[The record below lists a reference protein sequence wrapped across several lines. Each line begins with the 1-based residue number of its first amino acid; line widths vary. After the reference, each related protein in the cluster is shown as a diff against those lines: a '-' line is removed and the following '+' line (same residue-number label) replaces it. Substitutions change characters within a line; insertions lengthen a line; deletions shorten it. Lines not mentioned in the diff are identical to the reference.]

1 MMVLFLILIVKERAT
16 GAVAPALNSI
26 LNLIGTKRMKRII
39 IFLLIILS
47 MWTVSALADSRG
59 YGFLMLEEPTT
70 PKNIA
75 MGSVGTALGGAGFR
89 YYNPVTPFFTETS
102 YVTAEFGQ
110 NGGGLNMGGF
120 ESALVFPEWFSA
132 VSFHT
137 SSVDFETRDE
147 RGFGVEAT
155 STTTVGAV
163 GAGYI
168 RDNLSA
174 GASLN
179 VVEDRIWVEAH
190 YTAFALSAGLGYKML
205 DKKLNL
211 GAAGFYGVGW
221 SRGYGDSAS
230 ASVWQKGQIPKFARA
245 GAAWIDTLKSFPY
258 TAAADVVYTDEDKT
272 FTVPVGISV
281 HVLPV
286 IDLRVGKRI
295 GWESEVMS
303 LGIGLNIDRIAF
315 DAAFVPS
322 VLVSDYEIKWSMAL
336 TYKLGGA
343 GWRKKKP
350 LVMPPVEVKAP
361 IDEDEDETVQEE
373 DSIDADAGSENTVNE
388 VDGDIDSDNDNDVNS
403 ETEPAA
409 DSENIINNGN
419 TDADPK
425 KSSDDINSDND
436 NNDGNSEPELIPE
449 EGD

>member
-1 MMVLFLILIVKERAT
+1 
-16 GAVAPALNSI
+16 
-26 LNLIGTKRMKRII
+26 MKRITI
-39 IFLLIILS
+39 LFLLTILPA
-47 MWTVSALADSRG
+47 WAAALADSRG

-75 MGSVGTALGGAGFR
+75 MGSAGTALGGAGFR
-89 YYNPVTPFFTETS
+89 YYNPVTPFFAETS

-110 NGGGLNMGGF
+110 SGGGLNMGGF

-155 STTTVGAV
+155 SATTIGAL

-174 GASLN
+174 GVNLN
-179 VVEDRIWVEAH
+179 MVEDRIWVEAR
-190 YTAFALSAGLGYKML
+190 YTAFALSAGLGYKTL

-211 GAAGFYGVGW
+211 GAAGFYAIGW

-230 ASVWQKGQIPKFARA
+230 ASVWQEGRIPRFVRA
-245 GAAWIDTLKSFPY
+245 GAAWIDTLKSLPY
-258 TAAADVVYTDEDKT
+258 TVAADAVYTDEDKT

-281 HVLPV
+281 SVLPV
-286 IDLRVGKRI
+286 IDLRIGKRI
-295 GWESEVMS
+295 GWESEIMS
-303 LGIGLNIDRIAF
+303 LGIGLNIDRISF

-361 IDEDEDETVQEE
+361 IEEEEAEAARED
-373 DSIDADAGSENTVNE
+373 DSVDTNAGSENIPS
-388 VDGDIDSDNDNDVNS
+388 DGDNDIDKDADDG
-403 ETEPAA
+403 ADA
-409 DSENIINNGN
+409 DSNESLNEN
-419 TDADPK
+419 
-425 KSSDDINSDND
+425 DIDGANDSNSDN
-436 NNDGNSEPELIPE
+436 NDSDSEI
-449 EGD
+449 